1 MEGLKA
7 IVFVLVV
14 VWLLGA
20 AFLQYIL
27 DIIEKPDYVR
37 SIELT
42 KKQIEQAGIGVIFWP
57 FFIIILILLYPFVL
71 LSRKKN

>member
-7 IVFVLVV
+7 IVFVLVI
-14 VWLLGA
+14 VWLLGV

-37 SIELT
+37 STELT
-42 KKQIEQAGIGVIFWP
+42 KKQIEQARTGVIFWP